1 MVRNKTDIEERK
13 RTEEALRS
21 SEGNLAAIVNTIP
34 TAAWTTRPDGYCDFL
49 NRVWLD
55 YAGMTVEEAQ
65 GWGWAES
72 IHPEDRKKLVEEW
85 QSCLASG
92 TPVDTEARI
101 RRFDGSY
108 RWFLI
113 RGNPLKD
120 EGGKILKWYGTCV
133 DIEDRKRGEE
143 TLRARELSWRQVVDN
158 IPGLVATTG
167 ALGEIEFLNR
177 QTLEYFGKTTQ
188 ELKDWALIGAVHPD
202 DLPRV
207 IEARKKSIEVGQ
219 IYEVEH
225 RCRRADGVYRWFQ
238 VRGLPVRDTQNKVT
252 AWYLLLTDIDD
263 RKRAEEA
270 LRQSEQRW
278 RTAFENSAISI
289 MMRNLEGRYIA
300 ANSVFQNMLGYT
312 ESELCQL
319 NFMDVTHEED
329 RKAELQLIR
338 EILEGKRQHYQIEK
352 RYRRKDGALLWV
364 RNNVALVPEM
374 RDAAPFFFAVVEDIT
389 QRKQEESA
397 RRYSEERHRV
407 VVETANDAVVSSDE
421 SGVIQFANPATARVF
436 GYDPAELIGKP
447 LTVLMP
453 EFMRKQHENGFRRY
467 LATGQR
473 HINWQGTEL
482 TGLRKNG
489 QEFPVE
495 VSFGETVTESGRTFT
510 GFIRDV
516 SARKRAEE
524 NLRRSEQRWRAVF
537 ENSAIG
543 VALTDMTGRFL
554 ATNSAYQQMLGYSEE
569 ELKKLTFLELTLKD
583 DAQRNWA
590 LVTELIDGK
599 RSQFQIEKQY
609 RRKDGR
615 LIWVSN
621 NVSLVPGTEDV
632 PEFVMALS
640 EDITGR
646 KQAEEERERLR
657 NAQVEL
663 AHINR
668 VSTMGELTASLA
680 HEIKQPISAAMT
692 DAQTCMRWLA
702 CETPEVAEAR
712 EAASR
717 LVKDVARANEIIG
730 RIGSLFKKHV
740 PMRELI
746 DVNEL
751 IREMIDLMRSEA
763 SRCSI
768 SIRSELADSLP
779 QIMAD
784 RVGLQQVLMNLML
797 NGVEAMRDMTA
808 PGTLTIVSRRSED
821 GQLTVSILDTGVG
834 VSPEKIDQIFS
845 AFVTSKAQGTG
856 MGLPIS
862 RSIIES
868 HGGRLWATPNTG
880 PGATFQFVLPIEPSV
895 HQTA

>member
-1 MVRNKTDIEERK
+1 METGRNRFPWNVTNLSFSWHKVILVCFVGILSYSAAKLGGTLIVGPRAEWPLWFGNAFLVSILLLVPRTMWPVLIATAFSASFLYNVQAGLTVRLSALLVLSDTVEVLAAALCLSYAFGGVPRLNNVRALAKFSLFGVILPPFIGAFCVALSANRNYWMSWRVYFFSEAIVYLTLVPAILGWFRKGSAPRQKSRSYYLEAAALIAGLLAFGYVTFDAPWRYSSQALLYSLVPFMLWSALRFGTTGVSASAIVIAVLALWGAAHGRGPFIESQLLNNVLSLQLFLFFTAAPFMVLAAVVEENRQASEQKLRASEER
-13 RTEEALRS
+13 
-21 SEGNLAAIVNTIP
+21 LAE
-34 TAAWTTRPDGYCDFL
+34 TTRLYGELQNQEAKIRRLVDANIMGIFIWNLEGKIVEANEAFL
-49 NRVWLD
+49 NMVQHGR
-55 YAGMTVEEAQ
+55 EE
-65 GWGWAES
+65 
-72 IHPEDRKKLVEEW
+72 
-85 QSCLASG
+85 LASG
-92 TPVDTEARI
+92 RMRWTDLTPAEWRDRDARALTELTKVGTVQPYEKEFFRKNGGRI
-101 RRFDGSY
+101 PVLAG
-108 RWFLI
+108 
-113 RGNPLKD
+113 
-120 EGGKILKWYGTCV
+120 
-133 DIEDRKRGEE
+133 
-143 TLRARELSWRQVVDN
+143 
-158 IPGLVATTG
+158 G
-167 ALGEIEFLNR
+167 ALFEESGHEGVAFVL
-177 QTLEYFGKTTQ
+177 
-188 ELKDWALIGAVHPD
+188 
-202 DLPRV
+202 DLS
-207 IEARKKSIEVGQ
+207 EQ
-219 IYEVEH
+219 
-225 RCRRADGVYRWFQ
+225 
-238 VRGLPVRDTQNKVT
+238 
-252 AWYLLLTDIDD
+252 
-263 RKRAEEA
+263 KRAEEA

-278 RTAFENSAISI
+278 QTAFENSAISM

-300 ANSVFQNMLGYT
+300 ANSIFQNMLGYT

-319 NFMDVTHEED
+319 NFVDVTHEED
-329 RKAELQLIR
+329 RKAELQLIG

-352 RYRRKDGALLWV
+352 RYHRKDGALLWV
-364 RNNVALVPEM
+364 RNNVALVPGM
-374 RDAAPFFFAVVEDIT
+374 RDAAPFLFAVVEDIT
-389 QRKQEESA
+389 RRKQEESA
-397 RRYSEERHRV
+397 RRYSEESYRV
-407 VVETANDAVVSSDE
+407 VVETANDAVVSADE
-421 SGVIQFANPATARVF
+421 SGAIRFANPATTRVF
-436 GYDPAELIGKP
+436 GYDAAELIGRP

-495 VSFGETVTESGRTFT
+495 VSFGETVTESGHTFT

-569 ELKKLTFLELTLKD
+569 ELKKLTFLELTRED

-680 HEIKQPISAAMT
+680 HE
-692 DAQTCMRWLA
+692 
-702 CETPEVAEAR
+702 
-712 EAASR
+712 
-717 LVKDVARANEIIG
+717 
-730 RIGSLFKKHV
+730 
-740 PMRELI
+740 
-746 DVNEL
+746 
-751 IREMIDLMRSEA
+751 
-763 SRCSI
+763 
-768 SIRSELADSLP
+768 
-779 QIMAD
+779 
-784 RVGLQQVLMNLML
+784 
-797 NGVEAMRDMTA
+797 
-808 PGTLTIVSRRSED
+808 
-821 GQLTVSILDTGVG
+821 
-834 VSPEKIDQIFS
+834 
-845 AFVTSKAQGTG
+845 
-856 MGLPIS
+856 
-862 RSIIES
+862 
-868 HGGRLWATPNTG
+868 
-880 PGATFQFVLPIEPSV
+880 
-895 HQTA
+895 